1 MPNIAVVTDSTSYLN
16 REELK
21 QWNIHEIP
29 LNVVVN
35 EETMPETDWDAA
47 TYYQTMRNS
56 ETLPTTSQPSPGK
69 MEDLYREL
77 AREAD
82 EIISIHLSSGI
93 SGTHQT
99 AVAVADDIKDT
110 VHVHCYDSEISARA
124 QGYFVLTAARM
135 ASEGYDMAAI
145 FAELDKIKETMRAYF
160 IVEDLRHLQRGG
172 RLSGAQAMVGSMLR
186 IKPVLKFTDKKIVP
200 YEKVRTSKKALARI
214 QSLFLEEAA
223 KGPLE
228 ASVLHANA
236 EEAGEAFRRQLQEA
250 SPESRI
256 ILEHLGPVIG
266 THLGENAIGLAWYRP
281 EALSR

>member
-1 MPNIAVVTDSTSYLN
+1 MPSIAVVTDSTSYLN

-35 EETMPETDWDAA
+35 EETMPETEWDAA

-99 AVAVADDIKDT
+99 AVAVAGDIKDT

-135 ASEGYDMAAI
+135 ASEGYDMTAI

-172 RLSGAQAMVGSMLR
+172 RLSGAQAMVGGMLR

-223 KGPLE
+223 QGPLE

-256 ILEHLGPVIG
+256 VLEHLGPVIG